1 MCGTAQTAR
10 PISRSLQRPNI
21 PPLGA
26 RLVNYR
32 PKYVAVGAFA
42 PGRIARLWQ
51 PEEPM
56 QQPAAVSAME
66 NEGGPVASEPAAK
79 KRSGTRK
86 P

>member
-1 MCGTAQTAR
+1 M
-10 PISRSLQRPNI
+10 
-21 PPLGA
+21 
-26 RLVNYR
+26 NYR

-86 P
+86 S